1 MTDLWRDPLND
12 LSRPVAIV
20 LASFVAPA
28 GAYAGFV
35 VAVTVGDREPSVTAF
50 VVPALAFGVLVG
62 VMAWYVVT
70 LWRHDARLTRALA
83 DGNAEVVSGRVQGR
97 TVPGRVVHSLPDR
110 SGRVIGAVG
119 HPHAGAGRRVL
130 AVVLEPVGAR
140 RVAALV
146 PDGVPVRKGTAL
158 PLVLHPTRRD
168 VAVLDARIPL
178 DAVAFAD
185 ADPRWAGPLPTHSSV
200 TGGWAFKL
208 AAVFA
213 SFAVFAVL
221 SAVVTISTGTRAE
234 ERYASAPTAV
244 CADGAE
250 AASDQAGSPTS
261 SRSSCVAAVAASSA
275 ISARWAR
282 KL

>member
-97 TVPGRVVHSLPDR
+97 TVPGWVVHSLPDR

-119 HPHAGAGRRVL
+119 HPHTGAGRRVL

-168 VAVLDARIPL
+168 VAVLDARIPP

-185 ADPRWAGPLPTHSSV
+185 ADPRWVGPLPTHSSV
-200 TGGWAFKL
+200 TGGWAFKV
-208 AAVFA
+208 AAVFS
-213 SFAVFAVL
+213 SFVVFAVL
-221 SAVVTISTGTRAE
+221 SAVVTISTGTR
-234 ERYASAPTAV
+234 
-244 CADGAE
+244 AE